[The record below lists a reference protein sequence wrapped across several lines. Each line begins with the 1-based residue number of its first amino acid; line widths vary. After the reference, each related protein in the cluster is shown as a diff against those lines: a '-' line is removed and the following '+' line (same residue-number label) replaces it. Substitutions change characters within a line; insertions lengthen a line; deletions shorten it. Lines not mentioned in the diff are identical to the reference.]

1 MNSKKGKITTKP
13 MDNYSEKVN
22 ALGLTDSKS
31 NYIKS
36 LWKEHCR
43 DIEGLHFMEDE
54 GDQDE
59 EDLIEAEPSMQQ
71 DQDYLPSI
79 IETINTEAENLNLAE
94 QQRWLEQ
101 KLTFLARL
109 KSQIELRLRN
119 ISSTHEDNQVQ

>member
-1 MNSKKGKITTKP
+1 
-13 MDNYSEKVN
+13 
-22 ALGLTDSKS
+22 
-31 NYIKS
+31 
-36 LWKEHCR
+36 
-43 DIEGLHFMEDE
+43 MEDE

-119 ISSTHEDNQVQ
+119 ISSKHEDNQVQ

>member
-1 MNSKKGKITTKP
+1 
-13 MDNYSEKVN
+13 
-22 ALGLTDSKS
+22 
-31 NYIKS
+31 
-36 LWKEHCR
+36 
-43 DIEGLHFMEDE
+43 MEDE
-54 GDQDE
+54 GNQDE

>member
-1 MNSKKGKITTKP
+1 
-13 MDNYSEKVN
+13 
-22 ALGLTDSKS
+22 
-31 NYIKS
+31 
-36 LWKEHCR
+36 
-43 DIEGLHFMEDE
+43 MEDE

>member
-1 MNSKKGKITTKP
+1 
-13 MDNYSEKVN
+13 
-22 ALGLTDSKS
+22 
-31 NYIKS
+31 
-36 LWKEHCR
+36 
-43 DIEGLHFMEDE
+43 MEDE

-119 ISSTHEDNQVQ
+119 TSSTHEDNQVQ

>member
-1 MNSKKGKITTKP
+1 
-13 MDNYSEKVN
+13 
-22 ALGLTDSKS
+22 
-31 NYIKS
+31 
-36 LWKEHCR
+36 
-43 DIEGLHFMEDE
+43 MEDE

-119 ISSTHEDNQVQ
+119 ISSTYEDNQVQ

>member
-1 MNSKKGKITTKP
+1 
-13 MDNYSEKVN
+13 
-22 ALGLTDSKS
+22 
-31 NYIKS
+31 
-36 LWKEHCR
+36 
-43 DIEGLHFMEDE
+43 MEDE
-54 GDQDE
+54 GNQDE

-119 ISSTHEDNQVQ
+119 ISSKHEDNQVQ